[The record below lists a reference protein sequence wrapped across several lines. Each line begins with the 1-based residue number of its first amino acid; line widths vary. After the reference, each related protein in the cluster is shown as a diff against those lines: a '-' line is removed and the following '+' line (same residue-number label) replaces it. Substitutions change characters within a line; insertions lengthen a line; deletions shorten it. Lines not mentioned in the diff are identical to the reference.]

1 VYLLDGGA
9 RGCWLP
15 LRRALEIAACAG
27 LELGDLHGQGLGVR
41 SPLPADGIWF
51 AATAL
56 GRASWRI
63 APSFRVFLDLGLA
76 IPFVRDQFTLDNIGT
91 IHQAGSVE
99 GRASLGPE
107 LRF

>member
-1 VYLLDGGA
+1 MHG
-9 RGCWLP
+9 
-15 LRRALEIAACAG
+15 ALELAACGG
-27 LELGDLHGQGLGVR
+27 LELGDLHGQGTGVR

-56 GRASWRI
+56 GRATWRV
-63 APSFRVFLDLGLA
+63 APSFGLFLDVGLA
-76 IPFVRDQFTLDNIGT
+76 VPFRRDQFTLDVGT
-91 IHQAGSVE
+91 IHQAGVVE